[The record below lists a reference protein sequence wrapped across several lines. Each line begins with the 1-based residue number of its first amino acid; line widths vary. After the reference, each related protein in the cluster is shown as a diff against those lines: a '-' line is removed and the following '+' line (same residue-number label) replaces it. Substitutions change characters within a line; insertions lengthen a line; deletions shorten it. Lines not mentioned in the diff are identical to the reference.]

1 MVMRF
6 VVPQF
11 IDVDDKVVGPLTF
24 KQAVYVVGAGGFA
37 LMLITSVGFVW
48 GVVLGTPI
56 YALAGA
62 LAFVK
67 INNRPFSLALFSM
80 FNYVMHKKLYL
91 WKKTEHPAQQTS
103 QLPSETEKDAHTI
116 AHAIKNNTQS
126 RLKELAWALD
136 TQQAAQGN
144 IRNTDN
150 L

>member
-6 VVPQF
+6 AVPQF

-24 KQAVYVVGAGGFA
+24 KQAAYVVGAGGFA
-37 LMLITSVGFVW
+37 LMLITSIGFVW
-48 GVVLGTPI
+48 GVVLGTPL

-67 INNRPFSLALFSM
+67 INNRPFSLVLFSM
-80 FNYVMHKKLYL
+80 LNYAVHKKLYL
-91 WKKTEHPAQQTS
+91 WKKTEQQIQQVTP
-103 QLPSETEKDAHTI
+103 LPSETEKDAHTI
-116 AHAIKNNTQS
+116 AHAIQSNTQS

-136 TQQAAQGN
+136 TQQSTQKD
-144 IRNTDN
+144 TFDTEY

>member
-1 MVMRF
+1 MRF

-11 IDVDDKVVGPLTF
+11 IDVEDKVVGPLTF
-24 KQAVYVVGAGGFA
+24 KQAAYVVGAGGFG
-37 LMLITSVGFVW
+37 LMLVTSVGFVW

-80 FNYVMHKKLYL
+80 LNYALHKKLYL
-91 WKKTEHPAQQTS
+91 WKKTERPIPQSTK
-103 QLPSETEKDAHTI
+103 LPSETEKDAHTI
-116 AHAIKNNTQS
+116 AHTIQHNTQS
-126 RLKELAWALD
+126 RLKELAWTLD
-136 TQQAAQGN
+136 TQQTTQRDAFDTN
-144 IRNTDN
+144 D